1 MTEIINM
8 DAFIEII
15 AKRANFAK
23 KDVKI
28 ILDTIVEIFTEVVVK
43 GQILKIRGLGKLYTQ
58 IIPERK
64 GNKDKYY
71 LQQIESY
78 LNYLKIFVMRSRV
91 LTLIFPMTKT
101 LTIFR
106 DCGRIIVM
114 WRTQLHRVNP

>member
-64 GNKDKYY
+64 GNKGQVLPPADRVIFKLSENIRYAK
-71 LQQIESY
+71 QGFESNISDDED
-78 LNYLKIFVMRSRV
+78 L
-91 LTLIFPMTKT
+91 
-101 LTIFR
+101 
-106 DCGRIIVM
+106 D
-114 WRTQLHRVNP
+114 NP